1 LFFAVKH
8 IAFNRIKKPL
18 VVSLVIFSFLSLFQY
33 IFIPDMRFLKN
44 LGFDDHYFRLIGT
57 LFDPNFTGAIFA
69 AVALFF
75 IGNNKISYSLPFIG
89 LLAPTLS
96 RASYLVFIIGLIYFF
111 IINKKIKLLL
121 LFALLGLLIFLIPK
135 PFGEGINLLRTF
147 SIYSRIESWQEGIAL
162 FQTKPFFG
170 WGYNTLRGLNGS
182 RFQID
187 NSFIFLLATTGIF
200 GLLSFINLQKAI
212 VSNIKNVG
220 IKILLYSLLI
230 HSIFN
235 NSFFYIWILSFFW
248 LMSAVGQ
255 DNSKECK

>member
-1 LFFAVKH
+1 
-8 IAFNRIKKPL
+8 
-18 VVSLVIFSFLSLFQY
+18 
-33 IFIPDMRFLKN
+33 
-44 LGFDDHYFRLIGT
+44 
-57 LFDPNFTGAIFA
+57 
-69 AVALFF
+69 
-75 IGNNKISYSLPFIG
+75 
-89 LLAPTLS
+89 
-96 RASYLVFIIGLIYFF
+96 
-111 IINKKIKLLL
+111 
-121 LFALLGLLIFLIPK
+121 
-135 PFGEGINLLRTF
+135 
-147 SIYSRIESWQEGIAL
+147 L